1 MNKLL
6 KLSALSL
13 LALPLL
19 AGCGKA
25 NDTKGLQEAAKQA
38 VAEVGV
44 AYTGYS
50 GSEGI
55 SLAGGKLIQEYTHDI
70 YKFAFT
76 YSVAPNAKAYQVEYL
91 KVEDGKLV
99 VEIPTFDELET
110 QGFTGATY
118 AAYVLSAKVTYKGV
132 VDGQKEKYAKQVDKE
147 VAFEKNPAEWKI
159 RINAEK
165 VKPVWQKISQARL
178 KAKGETV
185 VTTGYVTAFMNPVQ
199 DSEYSNGVWIA
210 DGADGMMLYGNSL
223 VAYFGALHIGDMI
236 MVIGPASPYNG
247 LFEVNGPTIA
257 FVDTTPEPIA
267 EPVWTKIGESEL
279 SSYGAVNANDPVI
292 IENAEITTDVSSMTA
307 KDSTAIN
314 LSVKVGSKTISYYL
328 NKHTATAHRQA
339 VIDAIKANAGKKVTI
354 KSVLGWNSD
363 KLQITG
369 CVIVDGG
376 TIANSL
382 TFAA

>member
-1 MNKLL
+1 MNKLF

-13 LALPLL
+13 FALPFL
-19 AGCGKA
+19 AGCGKT
-25 NDTKGLQEAAKQA
+25 NDTKGLQDAAKQA
-38 VAEVGV
+38 VAEIGV
-44 AYTGYS
+44 AYAGYS

-70 YKFAFT
+70 YKFSLAYT
-76 YSVAPNAKAYQVEYL
+76 VAPAGKAYEIEYL
-91 KVEDGKLV
+91 KVDEGKLV
-99 VEIPTFDELET
+99 VEIPTFTELEA
-110 QGFTGATY
+110 QGFEGATY
-118 AAYVLSAKVTYKGV
+118 AAYQLSAKVTYKGV
-132 VDGQKEKYAKQVDKE
+132 VDGQKEKFAKQIDKE
-147 VAFEKNPAEWKI
+147 VTFDKNPAEWKI

-165 VKPVWQKISQARL
+165 VKPVWQKIAQARL
-178 KAKGETV
+178 KEKGETV
-185 VTTGYVTAFMNPVQ
+185 VTTGYVTAFMNPAQ

-247 LFEVNGPTIA
+247 LFEVSGPSIS

-279 SSYGAVNANDPVI
+279 NSYGAVKANDPVI
-292 IENAEITTDVSSMTA
+292 IENAEITTDVSSITA
-307 KDSTAIN
+307 KDNTAITLN
-314 LSVKVGSKTISYYL
+314 VKVGSKTISYYL
-328 NKHTATAHRQA
+328 NKHTNTAHRQA

-354 KSVLGWNSD
+354 KSVLGWNSE